1 MASVDL
7 AATPMLRPMTH
18 AADAPLLQLRD
29 VSKGFGGVAVLR
41 GIEMTLNRGEIV
53 ALLGENGAGKSTLK
67 NILSGLI
74 APDSGEICFSG
85 ESFAALSADDVDRLG
100 IGTIHQELS
109 LFDNLTV
116 AENIHMP
123 HLLHRRGLVDWRRLT
138 DESRRLLHDELQSDI
153 DPGAAVATLSLGERQ
168 LVEIAKAMRRSSSV
182 LILDEPTTCLS
193 LPERERLFAVVR
205 RLRARKYGI
214 VYITHFLEEVY
225 ALADQVLVLRDG
237 VITDRGTPADMP
249 RDRIT
254 RSMVGRELAE
264 MHITLPVV
272 PLEAPVV
279 LSARQVSDR
288 TLVRDISFDL
298 RRGEILGIA
307 GLMGAGRSEL
317 AEVLIGLR
325 DGAGDVL
332 LEGAPYEARSPRRAL
347 ERGLV
352 LVSED
357 RRKDQAFLGRSLLEN
372 VTAPA
377 LPQLSGRVLGWL
389 DRRRERLGAQELL
402 QTYGVQPPNCDAPMI
417 SFSGGNQQK
426 AIIGRWLH
434 RQPRVCILDEPTKG
448 VDIGARAAV
457 HRLLVEL
464 AGKGVAFILISSD
477 IPELLALSHR
487 VLVLHKGRL
496 AGEVARA
503 DLDASR
509 LLRMASTG
517 RDA

>member
-1 MASVDL
+1 M
-7 AATPMLRPMTH
+7 
-18 AADAPLLQLRD
+18 
-29 VSKGFGGVAVLR
+29 
-41 GIEMTLNRGEIV
+41 
-53 ALLGENGAGKSTLK
+53 
-67 NILSGLI
+67 
-74 APDSGEICFSG
+74 
-85 ESFAALSADDVDRLG
+85 
-100 IGTIHQELS
+100 
-109 LFDNLTV
+109 
-116 AENIHMP
+116 
-123 HLLHRRGLVDWRRLT
+123 
-138 DESRRLLHDELQSDI
+138 
-153 DPGAAVATLSLGERQ
+153 
-168 LVEIAKAMRRSSSV
+168 
-182 LILDEPTTCLS
+182 
-193 LPERERLFAVVR
+193 
-205 RLRARKYGI
+205 
-214 VYITHFLEEVY
+214 
-225 ALADQVLVLRDG
+225 
-237 VITDRGTPADMP
+237 
-249 RDRIT
+249 
-254 RSMVGRELAE
+254 
-264 MHITLPVV
+264 
-272 PLEAPVV
+272 
-279 LSARQVSDR
+279 
-288 TLVRDISFDL
+288 RDISFDL

-325 DGAGDVL
+325 DGAGDVV
-332 LEGAPYEARSPRRAL
+332 LEGARFEARSPRRSL

-377 LPQLSGRVLGWL
+377 LPQLSGPVLGWL
-389 DRRRERLGAQELL
+389 DWRRERVGAQELL

-503 DLDASR
+503 DLDAGR
-509 LLRMASTG
+509 ILRMASTG